1 MSLFRNRTSNSKF
14 LLVFSFARILL
25 CCNSDLPHE
34 TKGMMKWVVL
44 LLQQLLAHGQEP
56 PQFICSS
63 SKQPAT
69 MAHGQEPQQFAAHQS
84 NRQLQT
90 FWQIFSSSSSSIWW
104 WREKSGKKKTG
115 WKFGVDELKRGKNG

>member
-25 CCNSDLPHE
+25 CCNSVLPHE

-56 PQFICSS
+56 TTIDLQLIKATSS
-63 SKQPAT
+63 FRLFGKSS
-69 MAHGQEPQQFAAHQS
+69 AAAAAAAAS
-84 NRQLQT
+84 GGG
-90 FWQIFSSSSSSIWW
+90 
-104 WREKSGKKKTG
+104 EKRVVKKKLDG
-115 WKFGVDELKRGKNG
+115 NLV